1 MIDDLK
7 KDTEDTPEVPAVSG
21 GAPEPEP
28 EPEPK
33 ATQEPA
39 PVGDAAPKKKKK
51 KVKTTA
57 KPTTPAPAKP
67 ATDKKKTAKPDK
79 KKTAKP
85 DKKKTVKSVPVH
97 KEDMFRPESRLGVA
111 FALLKDGKPHTKK
124 EIAAAIK
131 KKCGSVPWPHRI
143 FGHLRAR
150 AAETGK
156 FLLKEPERGV
166 FVMTLRK

>member
-67 ATDKKKTAKPDK
+67 ATDK